1 MNRQPVASFEFFT
14 IQPIRDDH
22 VIDEHGF
29 FGCPI
34 SLVESERLIMFKK
47 SILLLTFVMIFLFSG
62 YEIVQATTKIEQT
75 NRKTIEKVSRKCKKE
90 NHRVNAIEK
99 VKKEKE
105 MELENTIESVE
116 ENTSNTMD
124 TQDTSESV
132 ASASLPNAPQA
143 SLSAIDS
150 LVIDNMNALRN
161 DGLSND
167 GNLNYFASIR
177 AQEVSYCWSHTR
189 PNGGRGI
196 DLIDASKYRG
206 ENLAKTVIYNYTGSI
221 EDISMVAQ
229 RIVDNWANSSSH
241 YSNMINA
248 NYRYVGV
255 STYVVVEGNKSTFY
269 TAAMF
274 SN

>member
-1 MNRQPVASFEFFT
+1 MKKLTMLLGVMVCCVA
-14 IQPIRDDH
+14 
-22 VIDEHGF
+22 V
-29 FGCPI
+29 GCAKPET
-34 SLVESERLIMFKK
+34 SDKVK
-47 SILLLTFVMIFLFSG
+47 SNLLANTG
-62 YEIVQATTKIEQT
+62 QAT
-75 NRKTIEKVSRKCKKE
+75 KE
-90 NHRVNAIEK
+90 VVKNAAKGYDSIEK

-105 MELENTIESVE
+105 MELENTKESVE

-124 TQDTSESV
+124 TQDTSENV

-143 SLSAIDS
+143 NLSAIDS

-167 GNLNYFASIR
+167 GNLNYIACIR

-196 DLIDASKYRG
+196 DLIDTSKYRG